1 MRSTKTLR
9 TFLEQNPN
17 FYDNVDGYTWEEGA
31 GWVNTGITEYEKDI
45 IFDILIIFIE
55 TFFC

>member
-1 MRSTKTLR
+1 MSSTKTLR

-31 GWVNTGITEYEKDI
+31 GWVNTGITEHEKDI
-45 IFDILIIFIE
+45 IFDNIILNLR
-55 TFFC
+55 